1 MAHPTWATVRRTAVA
16 RNTWLRTPPGG
27 RLVARRDRRGM
38 SRTRYVCRCLA
49 SPTAMNSPTLIE
61 RVADTTSHRDR
72 DALDRSIVELLLQF
86 LAARAVTLYRVI
98 ADAQTRRVAR
108 RLGVTHEQGEIGPEA
123 LDDLR
128 KLPAVSDNPAWQ
140 DCVEQRNDVH
150 VAQPDGSSRNVFP
163 IAGER
168 EVMGLLEVEMPGAMA
183 PRDANL
189 VRGIL
194 RILKN
199 QLSLLDYG
207 ERDTLTGLLNRK
219 TFEYYF
225 EKLCQSLRECVS
237 AGTTVQPSWLG
248 LVDIDHFKF
257 INDSHGHLFGDEVLL
272 LVSQIMTRTLR
283 GDDQLFRFG
292 GEEFVIVLEEVTTV
306 GAHTAFERVRSA
318 VDGNTFPQLG
328 HVTISLGYTQIRP
341 QDVPATC
348 IERADAALYYAKR
361 NGRNNVREYE
371 ELVASGDLTEKDKD
385 ETGDV
390 ELF

>member
-1 MAHPTWATVRRTAVA
+1 
-16 RNTWLRTPPGG
+16 
-27 RLVARRDRRGM
+27 
-38 SRTRYVCRCLA
+38 
-49 SPTAMNSPTLIE
+49 
-61 RVADTTSHRDR
+61 
-72 DALDRSIVELLLQF
+72 VELLLQF

-98 ADAQTRRVAR
+98 GEAQSLRVAR
-108 RLGVTHEQGEIGPEA
+108 RVGVTHEQGEVGPDV

-128 KLPAVSDNPAWQ
+128 KLPSVSDNPAWQ

-150 VAQPDGSSRNVFP
+150 VAQPDGSTLNVFP
-163 IAGER
+163 IAGDR
-168 EVMGLLEVEMPGAMA
+168 EVVGLLEMEMPGAMA
-183 PRDANL
+183 PRDASL

-219 TFEYYF
+219 TFEYRF

-237 AGTTVQPSWLG
+237 AGSTVQPSWLG
-248 LVDIDHFKF
+248 LVDVDHFKF

-283 GDDQLFRFG
+283 GGDQLFRFG
-292 GEEFVIVLEEVTTV
+292 GEEFVIVLEEVTTA
-306 GAHTAFERVRSA
+306 GAHSAFERVRAA
-318 VDGNTFPQLG
+318 VDGHTFPQLG
-328 HVTISLGYTQIRP
+328 HVTISLGYTQVRP

-371 ELVASGDLTEKDKD
+371 ELVAAGELTEKEKV
-385 ETGDV
+385 ESGGDV